1 VRGRVDNV
9 DTLPGGLLRAE
20 MVRSV
25 ILLLCLAGFAA
36 AQNTS
41 TAPAGK
47 YPALNI
53 QVTVRTQ
60 EKSQPASF
68 YRKTMRIIPTVTIE
82 GAGRTTPIPAAEA
95 VMLIITVNKA
105 VLKVYS
111 AETLPIPAANTGDR
125 RQFSFAESRTFDD
138 GELYKYYVL
147 GLRDPVTKE
156 IIDLKTNDVKLAE
169 LCKAHLEKRE
179 NFLNFAQGAEF
190 PSL

>member
-1 VRGRVDNV
+1 MHGASGLLQHFGHPEDAEVAGRLRVRLQAPRVRPISRKTSLYYRAKDVRGRVDNV

-60 EKSQPASF
+60 EKSQSASF
-68 YRKTMRIIPTVTIE
+68 YR
-82 GAGRTTPIPAAEA
+82 
-95 VMLIITVNKA
+95 
-105 VLKVYS
+105 
-111 AETLPIPAANTGDR
+111 
-125 RQFSFAESRTFDD
+125 
-138 GELYKYYVL
+138 
-147 GLRDPVTKE
+147 
-156 IIDLKTNDVKLAE
+156 
-169 LCKAHLEKRE
+169 
-179 NFLNFAQGAEF
+179 
-190 PSL
+190 